1 MEPSPAQRAA
11 RDRIAAQLAQA
22 GFALPGT
29 LTVRAYA
36 CGKPGCRC
44 HADPPR
50 LHGPYAEWTRKIG
63 GKTITRRLT
72 PRQLAEYQPLFDNA
86 KKLRTLLSELQDL
99 TLQIIET
106 GTTREPS
113 TPAEPEPA
121 APENVGEARLTC
133 GQPSSQTPFAQ
144 VNPKREDHST
154 GINLQGQVRSS
165 LDSSHPTRRMGA
177 VAVLGGIWEIAFCA
191 SPSGGTSGAGHGQR
205 LQCRAGRGRAPCRR
219 RVFEHLG
226 SAPGSTPLRGG
237 RSGRGHGP
245 DGGAV
250 QTGHRPADR
259 GLQLAEQRPGHF
271 SSFWP
276 ADGIWAK
283 TMRSVGRG
291 AQPPRLLLGRS
302 P

>member
-86 KKLRTLLSELQDL
+86 KKLRALLSELQDL

-106 GTTREPS
+106 DSTREPS
-113 TPAEPEPA
+113 MPAEPEPP

-133 GQPSSQTPFAQ
+133 EPSSGQTPFAQ
-144 VNPKREDHST
+144 VNPKREDLT
-154 GINLQGQVRSS
+154 KL
-165 LDSSHPTRRMGA
+165 GA
-177 VAVLGGIWEIAFCA
+177 VAGKGKRHTTTHVVSSL
-191 SPSGGTSGAGHGQR
+191 PRRHQRDGT
-205 LQCRAGRGRAPCRR
+205 
-219 RVFEHLG
+219 
-226 SAPGSTPLRGG
+226 
-237 RSGRGHGP
+237 
-245 DGGAV
+245 
-250 QTGHRPADR
+250 
-259 GLQLAEQRPGHF
+259 
-271 SSFWP
+271 
-276 ADGIWAK
+276 
-283 TMRSVGRG
+283 
-291 AQPPRLLLGRS
+291 
-302 P
+302 